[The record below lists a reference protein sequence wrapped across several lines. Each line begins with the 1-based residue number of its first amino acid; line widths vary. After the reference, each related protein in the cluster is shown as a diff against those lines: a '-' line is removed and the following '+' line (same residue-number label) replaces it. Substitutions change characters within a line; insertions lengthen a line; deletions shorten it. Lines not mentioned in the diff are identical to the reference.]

1 MNAKIIGYGMYL
13 PEKVLNNFDLE
24 KMVDTSDEWI
34 TKRTG
39 IKERHICREDEFTSD
54 MAAIAAQEA
63 LEDSG
68 LSAEDIDLILV
79 STISAEMVSP
89 TASCLVQ
96 KKIGAVHAAAI
107 DMNTACSGFVSAMIV
122 AQQFI
127 RSGVYRN
134 ILIVGADTMSKYT
147 DWEDRTSC
155 VLFGDG
161 AGAVVVTACEDNDG
175 ILAFDLGA
183 DGSKEGVLSIPS
195 LKFSEDDLARRGGE
209 KKRTF
214 WMDGSEVFK
223 FAVRVMCE
231 SMTRSVE
238 KAGISM
244 SDIDLL
250 IPHQAN
256 VRIIDGACKRLKI
269 TEENVY
275 VNIDRTGNTS
285 SACIPMALCE
295 AIRAGRMK
303 KGDTVGI
310 VGFGGGLT
318 WASLVMKI

>member
-238 KAGISM
+238 KAGIAM

-256 VRIIDGACKRLKI
+256 VRIIDGACKRLKVA
-269 TEENVY
+269 EENVY

>member
-1 MNAKIIGYGMYL
+1 MNAKIAGVGMYL
-13 PEKVLNNFDLE
+13 PERVLTNFDLE

-39 IKERHICREDEFTSD
+39 IKERHITRPDEFASD
-54 MAAIAAQEA
+54 MAVIAAKEA
-63 LEDSG
+63 LEDANIK
-68 LSAEDIDLILV
+68 AEELDLILV

-89 TASCLVQ
+89 TAACLVQ
-96 KKIGAVHAAAI
+96 KELGAVNAAAI
-107 DMNTACSGFVSAMIV
+107 DMNTACSGFVSALIV

-127 RSGVYRN
+127 RAETYRH
-134 ILIVGADTMSKYT
+134 ILVIGSDTMSKYT

-161 AGAVVVTACEDNDG
+161 AGAAVLSPCEDGDG
-175 ILAFDLGA
+175 ILTYEMGA
-183 DGSKEGVLSIPS
+183 DGAREGVLSIPS
-195 LKFSEDDLARRGGE
+195 LKFSEEDLARRGGE

-223 FAVRVMCE
+223 FAVRIMCE
-231 SMTRSVE
+231 SMMRSLQ
-238 KAGISM
+238 KAGLEIG
-244 SDIDLL
+244 DLDML

-256 VRIIDGACKRLKI
+256 IRIIDGAIKRLGI
-269 TEENVY
+269 SPERVY
-275 VNIDRTGNTS
+275 ANIDRTGNTS
-285 SACIPMALCE
+285 SACVPMAICE
-295 AIRAGRMK
+295 AYRAGKIK
-303 KGDTVGI
+303 KGDTIGL

>member
-39 IKERHICREDEFTSD
+39 IKERHICREDEFVSD
-54 MAAIAAQEA
+54 IATLAAQEA
-63 LEDSG
+63 LRDSG
-68 LSAEDIDLILV
+68 LSAEEIDLILF
-79 STISAEMVSP
+79 STISAEMISP

-96 KKIGAVHAAAI
+96 KRIGAVNAAAI

-127 RSGVYRN
+127 KSGTYRN
-134 ILIVGADTMSKYT
+134 ILVIGADTMSKYT
-147 DWEDRTSC
+147 DWQDRTSC

-161 AGAVVVTACEDNDG
+161 AGAVVLSACADDDG
-175 ILAFDLGA
+175 ILAFELGA
-183 DGSKEGVLSIPS
+183 DGSREGVLSVPN
-195 LKFSEDDLARRGGE
+195 LKFSDEDLERRGGE

-223 FAVRVMCE
+223 FAVRIMCE
-231 SMTRSVE
+231 SMVRSVE
-238 KAGISM
+238 KAGLTIE
-244 SDIDLL
+244 DIDML

-256 VRIIDGACKRLKI
+256 IRIIDGAVKRLQI
-269 TEENVY
+269 SEEKVY

-285 SACIPMALCE
+285 SACVPMALCE
-295 AIRAGRMK
+295 AIRAGKMK
-303 KGDTVGI
+303 KGDTVGL

>member
-1 MNAKIIGYGMYL
+1 MNAKIIGCGMYL
-13 PEKVLNNFDLE
+13 PEKILNNFDLE

-39 IKERHICREDEFTSD
+39 IKERHICREDEFSSD
-54 MAAIAAQEA
+54 MATVAAREA
-63 LEDSG
+63 LADANM
-68 LSAEDIDLILV
+68 SAADIDLILV
-79 STISAEMVSP
+79 SSVSPEMVTPS
-89 TASCLVQ
+89 TSCLVQ
-96 KKIGAVHAAAI
+96 KRIEAVNAAAI
-107 DMNTACSGFVSAMIV
+107 DINTACSGFVSAMII

-127 RSGVYRN
+127 KAGTYRN
-134 ILIVGADTMSKYT
+134 ILVIGADTMSKYT

-161 AGAVVVTACEDNDG
+161 AGAVVVTACEDGDG
-175 ILAFDLGA
+175 ILAHEIGA
-183 DGSKEGVLSIPS
+183 DGSREGVLSIPS
-195 LKFSEDDLARRGGE
+195 LKFSEEDLARRGGE

-231 SMTRSVE
+231 SMVRSVE
-238 KAGISM
+238 MAGLKVE
-244 SDIDLL
+244 DLDLL
-250 IPHQAN
+250 VPHQAN
-256 VRIIDGACKRLKI
+256 VRIIDGAIKRLHLSEDK
-269 TEENVY
+269 VY

-295 AIRAGRMK
+295 AKRAGRMK
-303 KGDTVGI
+303 PGDTVGL

-318 WASLVMKI
+318 WASLVMKV

>member
-1 MNAKIIGYGMYL
+1 MNAKIAGVGMYL
-13 PEKVLNNFDLE
+13 PERVLTNFDLE

-39 IKERHICREDEFTSD
+39 IKERHITRPDEFASD
-54 MAAIAAQEA
+54 MAVIAAKEA
-63 LEDSG
+63 LEDANIK
-68 LSAEDIDLILV
+68 AEELDLILV

-89 TASCLVQ
+89 TAACLVQ
-96 KKIGAVHAAAI
+96 KELGAVNAAAI
-107 DMNTACSGFVSAMIV
+107 DMNTACSGFVSALIV

-127 RSGVYRN
+127 RAETYRH
-134 ILIVGADTMSKYT
+134 ILVIGSDTMSKYT

-161 AGAVVVTACEDNDG
+161 AGAAVLSPCEDGDG
-175 ILAFDLGA
+175 ILTYEMGA
-183 DGSKEGVLSIPS
+183 DGAREGVLSIPS
-195 LKFSEDDLARRGGE
+195 LKFSEEDLARRGGK

-223 FAVRVMCE
+223 FAVRIMCE
-231 SMTRSVE
+231 SMMRSLQ
-238 KAGISM
+238 KAGLEIG
-244 SDIDLL
+244 DLDML

-256 VRIIDGACKRLKI
+256 IRIIDGAIKRLGI
-269 TEENVY
+269 SPERVY
-275 VNIDRTGNTS
+275 ANIDRTGNTS
-285 SACIPMALCE
+285 SACVPMAICE
-295 AIRAGRMK
+295 AYRAGKIK
-303 KGDTVGI
+303 KGDTIGL